1 MSPSEASPGGVAA
14 ALALAARAQPEAPFL
29 FYRNAKGHFRWWSF
43 ALAAAFLE
51 AGGVGEEKLSV
62 TGVVVE
68 REAVGLLGGFL
79 RAALGESSDAFGA
92 ADIPGP
98 GPGLGRDVWISWRP
112 LSHPQELALARWAIL
127 SGAAILVEPGPSLHP
142 ELFAWARPTKVS
154 GSVAELLALAD
165 GVATLAPR
173 FLRRRWLRQRGDRLR
188 LLLVEGDPAAGD
200 LARLGERWQVFAPA
214 HAIDVRRG
222 LV

>member
-14 ALALAARAQPEAPFL
+14 ALALAARAHPEAPLL

-68 REAVGLLGGFL
+68 REAVELLGGFL
-79 RAALGESSDAFGA
+79 RLALGDTSDAFA
-92 ADIPGP
+92 AGIPGP
-98 GPGLGRDVWISWRP
+98 GPGRGRDVWISWRP

-142 ELFAWARPTKVS
+142 ELFTWARPTIVS
-154 GSVAELLALAD
+154 GSVAELLALGE
-165 GVATLAPR
+165 GVAALAPR

-200 LARLGERWQVFAPA
+200 LARLGERWQAFAPA